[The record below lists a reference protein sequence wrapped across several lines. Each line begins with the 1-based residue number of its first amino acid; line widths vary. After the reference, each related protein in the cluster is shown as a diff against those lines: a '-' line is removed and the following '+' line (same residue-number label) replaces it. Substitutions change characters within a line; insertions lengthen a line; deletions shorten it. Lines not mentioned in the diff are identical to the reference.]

1 MTDASVLSN
10 TNIALQNS
18 ETVLRKFKKI
28 LYRGSCV
35 QSTGRGVGFNVQ
47 EILVTL
53 GRKLCVFHKF
63 QTSIPETVDYFG
75 FSGIIESRK
84 PGGAG
89 WLS

>member
-18 ETVLRKFKKI
+18 ETVLRKFKKF

-35 QSTGRGVGFNVQ
+35 QSAWSGVGLIVH
-47 EILVTL
+47 EILVTS
-53 GRKLCVFHKF
+53 GRKLCFFHKF

-75 FSGIIESRK
+75 FPDHSHEYGISAL
-84 PGGAG
+84 P
-89 WLS
+89 

>member
-10 TNIALQNS
+10 SNIALQNS

-35 QSTGRGVGFNVQ
+35 QNTGCGVGLIVH

-53 GRKLCVFHKF
+53 GRKLCVFNKF

-75 FSGIIESRK
+75 FSDHSHEYGIS
-84 PGGAG
+84 A
-89 WLS
+89 LL

>member
-35 QSTGRGVGFNVQ
+35 QSAWRGVGLNVQ
-47 EILVTL
+47 EILVTS
-53 GRKLCVFHKF
+53 GRKLCVFNKF

-75 FSGIIESRK
+75 FPDHSHEYGISAL
-84 PGGAG
+84 P
-89 WLS
+89 

>member
-35 QSTGRGVGFNVQ
+35 QNTGRGVGFNAH
-47 EILVTL
+47 EILVTS
-53 GRKLCVFHKF
+53 GRKLCIFNKF

-75 FSGIIESRK
+75 FPDHSHEYGISAL
-84 PGGAG
+84 P
-89 WLS
+89 